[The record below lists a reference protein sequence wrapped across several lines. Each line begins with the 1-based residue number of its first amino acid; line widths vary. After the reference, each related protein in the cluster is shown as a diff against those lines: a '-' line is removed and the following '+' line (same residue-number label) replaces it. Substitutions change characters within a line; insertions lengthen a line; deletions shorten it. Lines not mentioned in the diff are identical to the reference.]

1 MNKKIKKRL
10 LLIFI
15 FFITLLYVFYYS
27 IEINES
33 FTESIKTRTLKND
46 GFCVMYNPD
55 YNDWTFDHVILSISD
70 IVALD
75 IAEKSNLRG
84 EDYIIFRNRIKVF
97 IRSNYYDY
105 IKSRWEN
112 K

>member
-1 MNKKIKKRL
+1 MKYIITENQHKILRRVTEIESGIEGVLNKL
-10 LLIFI
+10 
-15 FFITLLYVFYYS
+15 T
-27 IEINES
+27 N
-33 FTESIKTRTLKND
+33 
-46 GFCVMYNPD
+46 NPD

>member
-1 MNKKIKKRL
+1 MNYIITENQHKILRRV
-10 LLIFI
+10 
-15 FFITLLYVFYYS
+15 TE
-27 IEINES
+27 IESGIEGVLNKL
-33 FTESIKTRTLKND
+33 TN
-46 GFCVMYNPD
+46 NPD

-75 IAEKSNLRG
+75 IAEKANIHG

>member
-1 MNKKIKKRL
+1 MNYIITENQHKILRRV
-10 LLIFI
+10 
-15 FFITLLYVFYYS
+15 TE
-27 IEINES
+27 IESGIEGVLNKL
-33 FTESIKTRTLKND
+33 TN
-46 GFCVMYNPD
+46 NPD